1 MLAFALEDLRWFV
14 NLDVSAAL
22 EAPRGWFSATY
33 RYLFLVDVVWASV
46 GYLCTLRLFNCH
58 IRSTEPTLKGWV
70 VCIACY
76 PPFWGLLY
84 ERYVTYDDQY
94 YWGDYF
100 TIGAYGDLVWG
111 SMIIALV
118 IVYVW
123 ATVSF
128 GARFSNLTNRGIIT
142 SGPYR
147 FTKHPAY
154 ISKNISWWLI
164 SVPFIAHS
172 DVLDSLKMCVLL
184 LMVNGIYYLR
194 AKTEEAH
201 LSLDPAYVEYEQWMA
216 RHGPLARIGRAA
228 SKLVRD
234 RD

>member
-1 MLAFALEDLRWFV
+1 
-14 NLDVSAAL
+14 
-22 EAPRGWFSATY
+22 
-33 RYLFLVDVVWASV
+33 V